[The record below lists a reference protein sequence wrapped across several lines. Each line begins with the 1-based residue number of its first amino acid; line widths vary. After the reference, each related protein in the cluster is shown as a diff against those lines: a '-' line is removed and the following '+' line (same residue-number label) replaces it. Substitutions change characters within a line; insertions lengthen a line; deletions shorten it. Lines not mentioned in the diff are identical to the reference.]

1 MDKYEERFFSIDVRA
16 DDNGGFNS
24 STELLVRGCFGLYD
38 VGVGLGID
46 DNKSKLGLT
55 LKKK

>member
-24 STELLVRGCFGLYD
+24 STELLVSGY
-38 VGVGLGID
+38 LGSMMIREEGENARLELNENN
-46 DNKSKLGLT
+46 NKRE
-55 LKKK
+55 